1 MSDIERNIHE
11 ELLLTKRYTLKEE
24 IANSISHGIGV
35 VFSITALVLLLVYS
49 ISSSNVTATV
59 AFSIYGASGIF
70 LYLASTLYHSFRI
83 EGVKR
88 ILRIFDHSSI
98 YLYIAGCY
106 TPIALLGMEGGWRIG
121 IIISVWL
128 IAVGGV
134 TFKILTYKSYE
145 KYKKYSL
152 AIYLAMGWI
161 AVITIKPLL
170 ANLPLSF
177 LMYLLAGGLVYTVG
191 TVFYAFKKIPY
202 NHAIWHLF
210 VLGGTVVHFIGIFKY
225 LA

>member
-1 MSDIERNIHE
+1 MSNIEKIIQE
-11 ELLLTKRYTLKEE
+11 EILLTKRYTLKEE

-35 VFSITALVLLLVYS
+35 IFSITALVLLLVYS

-88 ILRIFDHSSI
+88 ILRVFDHSSI

>member
-1 MSDIERNIHE
+1 MS
-11 ELLLTKRYTLKEE
+11 ELKKENSTEILLTKRYSLKEE
-24 IANSISHGIGV
+24 IANSISHGLGV
-35 VFSITALVLLLVYS
+35 IFSIVALTILLVYS
-49 ISSSNVTATV
+49 ISKSDVTAIV

-88 ILRIFDHSSI
+88 VLRVFDHSSI

-121 IIISVWL
+121 IIVAVWL

-134 TFKILTYKSYE
+134 TFKILTYKIME

-152 AIYLAMGWI
+152 GIYLAMGWL
-161 AVITIKPLL
+161 AVATIKPLL
-170 ANLPLSF
+170 ENYPATF

-191 TVFYAFKKIPY
+191 TIFYAFKKIPF

-210 VLGGTVVHFIGIFKY
+210 VLGGTVVHFLGIFKY

>member
-1 MSDIERNIHE
+1 MSNIEENKE
-11 ELLLTKRYTLKEE
+11 VELLLTNRYTLKEE
-24 IANSISHGIGV
+24 IANCVSHGIGV
-35 VFSITALVLLLVYS
+35 IFSIVALVLLLVYS
-49 ISSSNVTATV
+49 ISESNVTAIV
-59 AFSIYGASGIF
+59 AFSIYGATGIF
-70 LYLASTLYHSFRI
+70 LYLASTLYHSFRV

-121 IIISVWL
+121 VIVSVWL

-145 KYKKYSL
+145 KYKRFSL

-161 AVITIKPLL
+161 AVLTIKPLL
-170 ANLPLSF
+170 DNLPLPF

-210 VLGGTVVHFIGIFKY
+210 VLGGTVVHFIGMYKY
-225 LA
+225 LV

>member
-1 MSDIERNIHE
+1 MTEIKDNNSTEI
-11 ELLLTKRYTLKEE
+11 LLTKRYTLKEE
-24 IANSISHGIGV
+24 IANSISHGLGV
-35 VFSITALVLLLVYS
+35 VFSIVALTILLVYS
-49 ISSSNVTATV
+49 ISKSDVTATV

-88 ILRIFDHSSI
+88 ILRVFDHSSI

-121 IIISVWL
+121 IIVSVWL
-128 IAVGGV
+128 IAVGGI
-134 TFKILTYKSYE
+134 TFKIITYKSME
-145 KYKKYSL
+145 KYKRYSL
-152 AIYLAMGWI
+152 GIYLAMGWL
-161 AVITIKPLL
+161 AVATIKPLL
-170 ANLPLSF
+170 ENLPLSF
-177 LMYLLAGGLVYTVG
+177 LMYLLAGGLVYTIG
-191 TVFYAFKKIPY
+191 TIFYAFKKIPF

-210 VLGGTVVHFIGIFKY
+210 VLAGTVVHFLGIFKY

>member
-1 MSDIERNIHE
+1 MTEIKDNNSTEI
-11 ELLLTKRYTLKEE
+11 LLTKRYTLKEE
-24 IANSISHGIGV
+24 IANSISHGLGV
-35 VFSITALVLLLVYS
+35 VFSIVALTILLVYS
-49 ISSSNVTATV
+49 ISKSDVTATV

-88 ILRIFDHSSI
+88 ILRVFDHSSI

-121 IIISVWL
+121 IIVSVWL
-128 IAVGGV
+128 IAVGGI
-134 TFKILTYKSYE
+134 TFKIITYKSME
-145 KYKKYSL
+145 KYKRYSL
-152 AIYLAMGWI
+152 GIYLAMGWL
-161 AVITIKPLL
+161 AVATIKPLL
-170 ANLPLSF
+170 ENLPLSF
-177 LMYLLAGGLVYTVG
+177 LMYLLAGGLVYTIG
-191 TVFYAFKKIPY
+191 TIFYAFKKIPF

-210 VLGGTVVHFIGIFKY
+210 VLVGTVVHFLGIFKY

>member
-1 MSDIERNIHE
+1 
-11 ELLLTKRYTLKEE
+11 
-24 IANSISHGIGV
+24 
-35 VFSITALVLLLVYS
+35 
-49 ISSSNVTATV
+49 ATV

-88 ILRIFDHSSI
+88 ILRVFDHSSI

-121 IIISVWL
+121 IIVSVWL
-128 IAVGGV
+128 IAVGGI
-134 TFKILTYKSYE
+134 TFKIITYKSME
-145 KYKKYSL
+145 KYKRYSL
-152 AIYLAMGWI
+152 GIYLAMGWL
-161 AVITIKPLL
+161 AVATIKPLL
-170 ANLPLSF
+170 ENLPLSF
-177 LMYLLAGGLVYTVG
+177 LMYLLAGGLVYTIG
-191 TVFYAFKKIPY
+191 TIFYAFKKIPF

-210 VLGGTVVHFIGIFKY
+210 VLVGTVVHFLGIFKY

>member
-1 MSDIERNIHE
+1 MTEIKDNNLTEI
-11 ELLLTKRYTLKEE
+11 LLTKRYTLKEE
-24 IANSISHGIGV
+24 IANSISHGLGV
-35 VFSITALVLLLVYS
+35 VFSIVALTILLVYS
-49 ISSSNVTATV
+49 ISKSDVTATV

-88 ILRIFDHSSI
+88 ILRVFDHSSI

-121 IIISVWL
+121 IIVSVWL
-128 IAVGGV
+128 IAVGGI
-134 TFKILTYKSYE
+134 TFKIITYKSME
-145 KYKKYSL
+145 KYKRYSL
-152 AIYLAMGWI
+152 GIYLTMGWL
-161 AVITIKPLL
+161 AVATIKPLL
-170 ANLPLSF
+170 ENLPLSF
-177 LMYLLAGGLVYTVG
+177 LMYLLAGGLVYTIG
-191 TVFYAFKKIPY
+191 TIFYAFKKIPF

-210 VLGGTVVHFIGIFKY
+210 VLAGTVVHFLGIFKY